1 MRPEILSVDEFADR
15 IRWLVNSEQSRTELI
30 DAYITLHERCRDQE
44 RALEECAAQFE
55 PSGSGLL
62 GDIML
67 MKSELAALRERLDA
81 PALDALLTRAMYY
94 GDKYRLFFGDRKD
107 LIRKEYTTHYDDEP
121 EHDVV
126 MWEGC
131 NHQVLIVD
139 ESAIPAARHLP
150 PGGGPV
156 EVRLVMLPAK
166 EGLPRRASQ
175 R

>member
-62 GDIML
+62 GDIVL

-81 PALDALLTRAMYY
+81 PALDALLTRDRCGYY
-94 GDKYRLFFGDRKD
+94 NLWVIPENKKPDAAAPAFTYYDASAVPESLRLP
-107 LIRKEYTTHYDDEP
+107 L
-121 EHDVV
+121 
-126 MWEGC
+126 
-131 NHQVLIVD
+131 N
-139 ESAIPAARHLP
+139 
-150 PGGGPV
+150 GGPAK
-156 EVRLVMLPAK
+156 VRLVMRTAK
-166 EGLPRRASQ
+166 EAR
-175 R
+175 